1 MGPGSYIK
9 MRLSLKQDTFDSFME
24 SYHMQIDALEK
35 NRKHIQ
41 AENVRKTIRIILSC
55 KGKLVLTGMGK
66 SGLIAQKLSATF
78 SSTGTPAFFLHPG
91 ESLHGDLGVLQK
103 GDVLM
108 LIAKSGESQEVIS
121 MLEVVHKIGNPI
133 ISILGNPKSTVGRM
147 SDVIVRATI
156 SREADPLDLAPT
168 ASTTVALVVGDA
180 LASAVSARKKFR
192 PEHFAMYHPAGQLGR
207 RLLLNVGDL
216 LIRDRG
222 LPIISMKATMAELIE
237 VESKPNLGGVMIV
250 DDRAKLMGLV
260 TDGDI
265 RRGIM
270 EHKNILECK
279 ITEIMTPQPIAV
291 LESTSAME
299 ALALMENRESQISVL
314 PVVGKDKRP
323 VGLLR
328 LHDLIKARL

>member
-1 MGPGSYIK
+1 
-9 MRLSLKQDTFDSFME
+9 MRISLREDAFIAFIE
-24 SYHMQIDALEK
+24 SYQMQIDALGE

-41 AENVRKTIRIILSC
+41 AENVRKAIRIILAC
-55 KGKLVLTGMGK
+55 KGKLALTGMGK

-91 ESLHGDLGVLQK
+91 ESLHGDLGALQK
-103 GDVLM
+103 GDVLI
-108 LIAKSGESQEVIS
+108 LLAKSGESQEVIS
-121 MLEVVHKIGNPI
+121 MLEVVQKMGNPI
-133 ISILGNPKSTVGRM
+133 ISILGNPDSTVGRM
-147 SDVIVRATI
+147 SNVIVRATI

-180 LASAVSARKKFR
+180 LASTVSARKKFR

-207 RLLLNVGDL
+207 RLLLSVGDL
-216 LIRDRG
+216 LVTERG
-222 LPIISMKATMAELIE
+222 LPVVSLNTAMAELLE
-237 VESKPNLGGVMIV
+237 VESKPNLGGVMVV
-250 DDRAKLMGLV
+250 DEKSRLIGLV

-270 EHKNILECK
+270 KHKNILECK
-279 ITEIMTPQPIAV
+279 ITEIMTPEPLSV
-291 LESTSAME
+291 LKSTSAME
-299 ALALMENRESQISVL
+299 ALKLMENRPSQISVL